1 MNSCRTKTFQQST
14 WLPLLR
20 HACSCISQAESQT
33 TSPMREYDAQSGQA
47 QLDSKLRRSLQ
58 PDRCWQRLVLIRARP
73 WRIEPVAVGAT
84 LMSNSSVVDCQSLG
98 LSADTNLCEV
108 LRAQLHETLA
118 RLLRDPCG
126 SSHLWPSTSAWRR
139 CLPHR
144 ADSTAQILQRRLR
157 RRGTADAQDVS
168 AVSALGL
175 LTCRAADLQPLMSSF
190 NNKGTDRAALFVQIY
205 PQSR

>member
-47 QLDSKLRRSLQ
+47 QLDSTLRRSLQ

-84 LMSNSSVVDCQSLG
+84 WMSNSSVVDCQSLG

-118 RLLRDPCG
+118 RLLRG
-126 SSHLWPSTSAWRR
+126 SCETLAVHRTYGLRR
-139 CLPHR
+139 QLGDAACHIE
-144 ADSTAQILQRRLR
+144 QILQRKFFS
-157 RRGTADAQDVS
+157 GGSDDEGQPTPK
-168 AVSALGL
+168 
-175 LTCRAADLQPLMSSF
+175 TCR
-190 NNKGTDRAALFVQIY
+190 R
-205 PQSR
+205 SRLLDS